1 MSKKYIECEAAKEQ
15 IRARIIIGEPKT
27 DVGLNLAVEAIDEAP
42 AADVA
47 EVRHGHWEFEVDD
60 RLTWCTR
67 AICSSCKQTVELT
80 RELTQDWG
88 KRIFL
93 KDNLF
98 CAKCGAKMDEGQ
110 KPPKEEI

>member
-1 MSKKYIECEAAKEQ
+1 MSKKYIEQEAVMNACKEAKMIGLPEWNCGIEYAQ
-15 IRARIIIGEPKT
+15 ERIK
-27 DVGLNLAVEAIDEAP
+27 DLP
-42 AADVA
+42 AADVV
-47 EVRHGHWEFEVDD
+47 EVKPGYWEFEVDD

-88 KRIFL
+88 KKLFL

-110 KPPKEEI
+110 NE